1 MNKDLLELYSDYL
14 LSSFSH
20 TTATG
25 LSRMSAGEVSHDKI
39 SRFLASEEMDSR
51 ALWRLVKPLARQ
63 VEGEDGVLIIDD
75 TIEEKPYTDESEL
88 VCWHYDHSKGR
99 SVKGINLISALYHV
113 EGSEGEGSEGEGS
126 EGEGSEGEGFEPGA
140 CVPVACE
147 LVKKSEWIFDQKKEK
162 WRRRSPETENEAYRR
177 MLSACKDNRLKFRYV
192 LSDVFYSASQNMS
205 HIKEELKREFIMAL
219 KTNRKVALSLE
230 DKRKGAYERV
240 GSLKLEPG
248 AVLEVHLEQVRFPL
262 FVLKQVFTNGDGST
276 GVLYLAS
283 SDPTLDHERMTTIYH
298 RGWKVEEYHKSLKS
312 NASLAKSPTKTTRT
326 QSNHV
331 FCSIHAFVK
340 LERMRIATKL
350 NHFALRSRLCLK
362 AVQAAF
368 QELQRLQLAD
378 DEPLRA

>member
-14 LSSFSH
+14 LSSFSY

-39 SRFLASEEMDSR
+39 TRFLASEEMDSR

-63 VEGEDGVLIIDD
+63 VEEEDGVLIIDD

-113 EGSEGEGSEGEGS
+113 EGAEGGA
-126 EGEGSEGEGFEPGA
+126 FPPGA
-140 CVPVACE
+140 CVPVAFE
-147 LVKKSEWIFDQKKEK
+147 LVKKSEWIFEKKKQK
-162 WRRRSPETENEAYRR
+162 WRRRSPETKNEAYRR

-192 LSDVFYSASQNMS
+192 LSDVFYSSSENMS

-262 FVLKQVFTNGDGST
+262 FVLKEVFTNEDGST

-298 RGWKVEEYHKSLKS
+298 RRWKVEEYHKSLKS

-326 QSNHV
+326 QSNHI

-378 DEPLRA
+378 DEPMRA